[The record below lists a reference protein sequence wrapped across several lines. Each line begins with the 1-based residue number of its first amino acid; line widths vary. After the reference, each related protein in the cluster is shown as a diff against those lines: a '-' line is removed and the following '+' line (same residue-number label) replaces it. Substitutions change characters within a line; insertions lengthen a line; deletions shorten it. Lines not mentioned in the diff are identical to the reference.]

1 MRDLVENANFGQG
14 ELVSEQMLLEPA
26 NLASVEAVEA
36 ADDLD
41 GIVGSCKNRCG
52 KLDRLSITE

>member
-41 GIVGSCKNRCG
+41 GIVGSGKNRCG